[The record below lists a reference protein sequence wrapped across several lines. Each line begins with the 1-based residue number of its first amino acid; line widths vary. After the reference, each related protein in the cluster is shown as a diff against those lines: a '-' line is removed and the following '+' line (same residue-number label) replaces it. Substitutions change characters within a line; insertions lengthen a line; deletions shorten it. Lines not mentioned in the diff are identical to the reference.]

1 MLFSSR
7 DAIFLR
13 SHMRV
18 ERCMKRFLVYVAG
31 AFLLAGCD
39 TKQYTIVNVKD
50 GGEDRV
56 FLLNDS
62 DGATWIWEN
71 GEWHRTTA
79 AKPNEENPMGKSE
92 PTRFDKEKFIAS
104 MQRFN
109 ELKKRSEALDGKLRE
124 LMKRGVGSD
133 SREYWEIVAD
143 KIEAEEEMDRIRGS
157 SDEIY
162 EALAGDDGMSED
174 IDFFGNPLNE

>member
-1 MLFSSR
+1 
-7 DAIFLR
+7 
-13 SHMRV
+13 MRE

-71 GEWHRTTA
+71 GEWRRTIAT
-79 AKPNEENPMGKSE
+79 KPVGKEDSK
-92 PTRFDKEKFIAS
+92 PFDKEEFIAA
-104 MQRFN
+104 MLRFD
-109 ELKKRSEALDGKLRE
+109 ELRKRLEALDGKLSE
-124 LMKRGVGSD
+124 LRKKGVGTG
-133 SREYWEIVAD
+133 SREYLEVVAD
-143 KIEAEEEMDRIRGS
+143 KIEAEEEMDRIRVS

-162 EALAGDDGMSED
+162 EALADETGSDDT
-174 IDFFGNPLNE
+174 DFFGKPLR